1 MSLFWILMEKLL
13 MEVIYGCNGFN
24 FIVKDGDNYYKVT
37 LRNPKALLIN
47 ELTVQRILRQGYWE
61 EFPSVDED
69 KLSEIRKVINTN
81 TVDFLNAFGDY
92 D

>member
-13 MEVIYGCNGFN
+13 MEVIDGCNEFN
-24 FIVKDGDNYYKVT
+24 FIVKDGNNYYKVT